1 MAVKEFCIIPTS
13 LSSANTVQQ
22 MNDLAQHVCEVI
34 GITDHQVF
42 FSRDKSEGET
52 LLQE

>member
-13 LSSANTVQQ
+13 LSSERTVIQ
-22 MNDLAQHVCEVI
+22 MNELAQQGWEVI

-42 FSRDKSEGET
+42 FSRDKAEPE